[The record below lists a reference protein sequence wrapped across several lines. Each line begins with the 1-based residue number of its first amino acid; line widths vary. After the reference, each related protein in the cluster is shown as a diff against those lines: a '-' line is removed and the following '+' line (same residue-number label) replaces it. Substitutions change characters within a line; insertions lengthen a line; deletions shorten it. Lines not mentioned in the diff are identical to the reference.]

1 MQIPPPTFAS
11 SVRSPIP
18 TVAPVPTT
26 MQIPPPTFSSSVR
39 SPNPTPAPVPKL
51 APMPTPTIPTLTSSV
66 RSPNPT
72 PMPPPTISVPTLT
85 SSVRSPISTLTSSV
99 RTLIPTLTPSVR
111 SPIPTL
117 TPTTTMQMST
127 PTTPVSTLTSSVRL
141 PITPT
146 LPSST
151 LPSST
156 LSSNI
161 RMPMIAPT
169 LSTTLK
175 NNQDF
180 NVMAAT
186 VPVPVRATPVN
197 VDVRMANVADLTPL
211 NIDRDIEKDFMS
223 TPAYEFDDNDVA
235 MQEAIEA
242 SFRASESAKL
252 ASITANNSISSR
264 YIPFQTVIQDQD
276 DEYERAMRED
286 MERERRERIREEEA
300 RILAEENRLAE
311 ERELAAAEEARL
323 ALEKLKQVEAER
335 IAALT
340 PPTLLYP
347 ITDLQDP
354 NLLTLRFRLPN
365 GRFITHVF
373 NRNEPLLSVTQQIRY
388 DTQTLQD
395 LIFTRY
401 PNRQILC
408 DSKDTIASC
417 GFQNR
422 ETINVDIAN

>member
-1 MQIPPPTFAS
+1 MPS
-11 SVRSPIP
+11 S
-18 TVAPVPTT
+18 
-26 MQIPPPTFSSSVR
+26 
-39 SPNPTPAPVPKL
+39 
-51 APMPTPTIPTLTSSV
+51 TIP
-66 RSPNPT
+66 
-72 PMPPPTISVPTLT
+72 VPTLT

-99 RTLIPTLTPSVR
+99 RSPISTLTPSVR

-117 TPTTTMQMST
+117 TPTTTMQMSP
-127 PTTPVSTLTSSVRL
+127 PTIPVSSLTSSVRL

-146 LPSST
+146 LQ
-151 LPSST
+151 SST
-156 LSSNI
+156 LSSSS

-180 NVMAAT
+180 NVMAST
-186 VPVPVRATPVN
+186 VPVPVRAPPVN

-223 TPAYEFDDNDVA
+223 TPAYEFDENDVA

-252 ASITANNSISSR
+252 ASIAANNSISSR

-311 ERELAAAEEARL
+311 ERELAAAAEARL